1 MAGMQIAGLAGD
13 GGDPRMSVSSARIN
27 GQIRPQERGLYDLG
41 VTFEEYHYYALKT
54 RAEEEN
60 RADGVKTRVRDLL
73 IPNMGRKTAEEVQIV
88 DNEKRRGSTMAEG
101 VNLSN
106 KEKRAVVTDQEWRN
120 ASRALRTASGAA
132 CFYLITTDILGPF
145 GIGFAI
151 GTMGWIQGIILF
163 TIFGAAAGL

>member
-1 MAGMQIAGLAGD
+1 MSAGMAGLMAGD
-13 GGDPRMSVSSARIN
+13 GGDPRLSVSQAN
-27 GQIRPQERGLYDLG
+27 VDAMIRPQQRALYDSK
-41 VTFEEYHYYALKT
+41 VPFEEYYYYAQKT
-54 RAEEEN
+54 RLEEEG
-60 RADGVKTRVRDLL
+60 RDDGQKTRIRDLL
-73 IPNMGRKTAEEVQIV
+73 IPNMGRKTAEMEMA
-88 DNEKRRGSTMAEG
+88 DHEKRRSSAIADNI
-101 VNLSN
+101 NLSN
-106 KEKRAVVTDQEWRN
+106 KDKRAVITDEEWRN